1 MDCDVLELAK
11 DQANIC
17 RIFGNARRVL
27 ILWALVDGEMSVGDI
42 ADAVDTSLQNTSQH
56 LRLMK
61 DKGILASR
69 RAGNTVYY
77 RTNYDLMKGCRL
89 FDQRRR
95 ESSAGSENEHHSC
108 TSK

>member
-42 ADAVDTSLQNTSQH
+42 ADALWQMNELMEERYGDSLPKFKIADRAALRERLYDNVD
-56 LRLMK
+56 
-61 DKGILASR
+61 
-69 RAGNTVYY
+69 
-77 RTNYDLMKGCRL
+77 RTD
-89 FDQRRR
+89 
-95 ESSAGSENEHHSC
+95 
-108 TSK
+108 